1 MELAPFLLDQWISR
15 KHTADPPIEFD
26 LASSTGPIW
35 TLRELAALG
44 GGEPSLEFLLDMR
57 VSYVAAT
64 GTADLREAIA
74 RVTGAKPEQV
84 QVTTGAEEALL
95 ILFFLAAEK
104 GANVVLPAPGFPANR
119 ALAESLGIE
128 TRLYHLRAE
137 NGFAADPDE
146 IRRLTDRN
154 TRLMLVNSPHNPTG
168 SVTTA
173 AELETLHDF
182 CAERDVPFIV
192 DQVYHPIYHEP
203 YLQETAR
210 IPKATRIGD
219 FSKALCLSGLRLGWI
234 VEPNDR
240 RRARYLNA
248 RNYFS
253 ICSAAVSER
262 LGTLALTHSD
272 AIYSKARTV
281 SGRNLKTLDAFF
293 AEHRDV
299 LNWHRPRGGMTA
311 YPWLPG
317 VRDTRPFC
325 AALLKRGVMIA
336 PGDCFG
342 APEHFRLGFAATDIA
357 QFSRALERV
366 SEALRSTAAAA
377 G

>member
-1 MELAPFLLDQWISR
+1 MDLAPFLLDQWIRR
-15 KHTADPPIEFD
+15 KHTANPPIEFD
-26 LASSTGPIW
+26 LASSTGPTW
-35 TLRELAALG
+35 TLRELAAL

-57 VSYVAAT
+57 LSYVPAT

-74 RVTGAKPEQV
+74 KVNGAQPDEV

-95 ILFFLAAEK
+95 ILFFLAAEA
-104 GANVVLPAPGFPANR
+104 GANVVLPAPGFPANA

-128 TRLYHLRAE
+128 TRFYHLRAE
-137 NGFAADPDE
+137 NEFAGDADE

-154 TRLMLVNSPHNPTG
+154 TRLILVNTPHNPTG
-168 SVTTA
+168 SVMTA

-182 CAERDVPFIV
+182 CAERDVPFVV

-203 YLQETAR
+203 YRQETAR

-219 FSKALCLSGLRLGWI
+219 FSKAMCLSGLRLGWI
-234 VEPNDR
+234 VEPNER

-253 ICSAAVSER
+253 ICSSAISER

-272 AIYSKARTV
+272 AIYSKARV
-281 SGRNLKTLDAFF
+281 ASGRNLKALDGFF
-293 AEHRDV
+293 AEHRGV
-299 LNWHRPRGGMTA
+299 LSCHRPRGGMTA
-311 YPWLPG
+311 YPWMPG
-317 VRDTRPFC
+317 VSDTRPFC
-325 AALLKRGVMIA
+325 EELLKRGVMIA

-342 APEHFRLGFAATDIA
+342 APEHFRLGFAAADSE
-357 QFSRALERV
+357 QFSRALERFP
-366 SEALRSTAAAA
+366 EALRATAVAA